1 VKTVS
6 TNQPVLSLNRKLGF
20 SQTRVERSAQL
31 IGGAPVDLVHFL
43 LEGKHWP
50 PVRER
55 LLPLARLAERQ
66 VLEWEAA
73 NRVK

>member
-20 SQTRVERSAQL
+20 SQTRVERSAQI

-43 LEGKHWP
+43 LAKNDWP
-50 PVRER
+50 PVRDR
-55 LLPLARLAERQ
+55 LSPLARLAERQ

-73 NRVK
+73 QSKK